1 MKPDRS
7 LAPSRSSLWARGLL
21 GTLACVGLFCAI
33 TPSQSAPVPVTF
45 STGLTLEPGY
55 FGSARVN
62 DGTYGDFDFL
72 HFGGSRVLLATGG
85 IPDGSFGFLLTSFD
99 PLALFG
105 PILAFPDGTEIG
117 PSTPGLIGDGW
128 LGEGWFVGGWSTGPG
143 TDRFI
148 EEGNIGFITP
158 TGNWGWAHLTFD
170 ESTQVLTFE
179 EAWLESIPGRSI
191 QIPPSVIVPESGT
204 IAAGLATMFL
214 TTAGAA
220 LRWRRRGH

>member
-1 MKPDRS
+1 MKSDRPLARSCAS
-7 LAPSRSSLWARGLL
+7 LLARRLL
-21 GTLACVGLFCAI
+21 GTLVCGCLFGAV

-45 STGLTLEPGY
+45 STGLTLEPGE
-55 FGSARVN
+55 FLTARVN
-62 DGTYGDFDFL
+62 DGIYGEFDFL
-72 HFGGSRVLLATGG
+72 HFGGSRVLLATGD

-128 LGEGWFVGGWSTGPG
+128 LGEGWFVGGWPTGPG

-148 EEGNIGFITP
+148 QEGNVGFKTL

-170 ESTQVLTFE
+170 EPTQVLTFE
-179 EAWLESIPGRSI
+179 EAWVESIPGQAI
-191 QIPPSVIVPESGT
+191 QIPPAVNLPEPGT
-204 IAAGLATMFL
+204 VAAGLVTMFL

-220 LRWRRRGH
+220 LRRHRRGH